1 MTPDKKTEL
10 TKHLMTD
17 SLKKIMAQKPLNK
30 ISIREICEGCGV
42 NRQTFYYHFDDI
54 YDQVK
59 WMYEQEAISLLK
71 ENEGV
76 LIWQDGLL
84 QLFHYIEENRAVS
97 MCALKSLGRE
107 HLKKFFHKDVHDI
120 IQKAVSTADNALPTS
135 KKHEDFLIEFYT
147 AAIVG
152 LLENWFLGDLKETP
166 EEIIENLDTVIKNQM
181 IGAIQKT
188 NCKNPM

>member
-10 TKHLMTD
+10 TKQMLTD
-17 SLKKIMAQKPLNK
+17 SLKKLMAQKPLNK

-59 WMYEQEAISLLK
+59 WMYDQEAISLLK

-107 HLKKFFHKDVHDI
+107 HLKQFFHKDVHDI
-120 IQKAVSTADNALPTS
+120 IQKAVCTADNALPVIS
-135 KKHEDFLIEFYT
+135 KKHEDFIIEFYT

-152 LLENWFLGDLKETP
+152 LLESWFLGDLNESP
-166 EEIIENLDTVIKNQM
+166 EEIIKNLDTVIKNQM
-181 IGAIQKT
+181 IGALHR
-188 NCKNPM
+188 ND